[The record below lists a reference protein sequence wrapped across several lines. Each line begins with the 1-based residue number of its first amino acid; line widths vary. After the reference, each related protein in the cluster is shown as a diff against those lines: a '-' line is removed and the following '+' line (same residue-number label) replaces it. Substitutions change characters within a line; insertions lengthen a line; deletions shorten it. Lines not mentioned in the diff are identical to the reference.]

1 MFLKSIEVQ
10 GFKSFA
16 NKMVFEFHK
25 GITGIVGPN
34 GSGKSNVAD
43 AVRWVLGEQSAKQL
57 RGSKMEDVIFSGTES
72 RKPLG
77 FAYVAI
83 TLDNSDHQ
91 LAVEYDTVTVSR
103 RVYRS
108 GESEYKINGHNCRLK
123 DVQEL
128 FFDTG
133 IGKEGYSIIGQ
144 GQIDKILSGKPE
156 ERRELFDEAAGIVK
170 YKRRKALTEK
180 NLAEE
185 QQNLSRVRDILYE
198 LEKQVGPLEKQS
210 ETARIYLKH
219 RDTLKQYDANMYL
232 LSFYQLKKDSA
243 AIDEKMDIVST
254 QLKDSQEN
262 FEKIKSAYAQME
274 ALMEQYDQKISQDQ
288 EVCNQQAL
296 EKQRLEGGKNVL
308 VSKTDGIS
316 SKEEQ
321 FDALILETEAG
332 IEEKKKLSEES
343 EKELKALEEELQE
356 LELHKNS
363 SEEALNSM
371 SGTMTSL
378 RDQIDSQNSD
388 IIEFL
393 NEAANIKGR
402 MQRYE
407 TMQEQT
413 QIRQS
418 ELNQKLIALQS
429 EESSEGELVE
439 AFKKEAQGIELELER
454 LQAEQSACKKRAAKI
469 SDDLMKCREAFNA
482 AEKSFHE
489 ESARYQTLK
498 NITERY
504 DGYGVSIRKIME
516 RKSDYKGI
524 IGVVADIIHVSKEYE
539 IAIETA
545 LGGSISNIVTDNEQT
560 AKSMIQFLKKNRF
573 GRATFLPLT
582 SIRGRR
588 AENADRICG
597 EEGVIGLASDL
608 IRVDSRFGH
617 LADYL
622 LGQVFIVDHID
633 HALALAKKYRYSLRI
648 VTLEGESLNPGGSL
662 SGGAYKNTGN
672 LLGRHREMEELQK
685 HVETLRKEGA
695 SLKQQINQLQS
706 DKDSNKAAMEKN
718 TAEESRLTLHQN
730 TVRLRLKQ
738 VDESRGEHAKSI
750 QDINRETAQIKT
762 QQEQIRQ
769 FRQQLTV
776 QMDELEA
783 KKKNAEELVTSL
795 TAKLEEISEQEK
807 DFNSQTADMRIHYA
821 NQVQKKSFIRKS
833 MDQNRSEIRHLQ
845 EKLADYRAQ
854 KAVFGSEKDAIRRQ
868 IDETEAQIAALT
880 EEMTKSQAVL
890 RQKTDERSKY
900 AAEHKTFFAKREEL
914 SETISQLD
922 KEQFRLG
929 SQKEKLEESR
939 SQLSSYMWEEY
950 GLTYQTARE
959 LSDDALQALPLAK
972 LKKMTADVKGQIKAL
987 GNVNVNAIEEY
998 KAVAERY
1005 ETMKTQHDDM
1015 VEAEEKLAG
1024 IIEDLN
1030 SSMQKQFKEKFM
1042 QIQKEFDRIF
1052 KLLFGGGKGTLELA
1066 DPENL
1071 LETGV
1076 IITAQPPGK
1085 KLQNMMQLSGGEKAL
1100 TAIALLFAIQSL
1112 KPSPFCLLDEIEAA
1126 LDDANVKRFAEYL
1139 HNLTKDTQFI
1149 VITHRRGT
1157 MNTADILYGITMQEK
1172 GISTL
1177 VSVNL
1182 IEDSDKIGKYKGGAL
1197 WQKERKAFLADW

>member
-254 QLKDSQEN
+254 QLKDSREN

-288 EVCNQQAL
+288 EICNQQAL

-321 FDALILETEAG
+321 FDALILETETG
-332 IEEKKKLSEES
+332 IEAKKKISEES

-356 LELHKNS
+356 LEQHKNS

-454 LQAEQSACKKRAAKI
+454 LQAEQSACQKRAARI

-588 AENADRICG
+588 ADNADRICG

-608 IRVDSRFGH
+608 IRVDSQFGH

-622 LGQVFIVDHID
+622 LGRVFIVDHID

-718 TAEESRLTLHQN
+718 TAAEARLTLHQN

-750 QDINRETAQIKT
+750 KDINRETAQIKT

-769 FRQQLTV
+769 FRQQLTA

-783 KKKNAEELVTSL
+783 KKKNAEELVKSL
-795 TAKLEEISEQEK
+795 PAKLEEISEQEK

-833 MDQNRSEIRHLQ
+833 MEQNRSEIRHLQ

-854 KAVFGSEKDAIRRQ
+854 KAAFGSEKDAIRRQ
-868 IDETEAQIAALT
+868 INETEAQIAALA

-1030 SSMQKQFKEKFM
+1030 SSMQKQFKEKFI

-1172 GISTL
+1172 GVSTL

-1182 IEDSDKIGKYKGGAL
+1182 IENELGK
-1197 WQKERKAFLADW
+1197 